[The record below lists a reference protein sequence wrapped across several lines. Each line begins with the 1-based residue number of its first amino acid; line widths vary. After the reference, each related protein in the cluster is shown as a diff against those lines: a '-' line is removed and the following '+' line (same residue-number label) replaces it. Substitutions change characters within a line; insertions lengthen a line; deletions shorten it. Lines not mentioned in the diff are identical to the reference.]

1 MLQSNKRLRSNP
13 INGCQRFKAMMER
26 AKAVEEPVE
35 SSGLKVERTAIA
47 KTSTEVNEAKRL
59 HRDALTENLM

>member
-1 MLQSNKRLRSNP
+1 
-13 INGCQRFKAMMER
+13 MMER
-26 AKAVEEPVE
+26 ARLEARVEEPVK

-59 HRDALTENLM
+59 HRDALTENLI